1 MGTQDSLY
9 GAIDG
14 HFVVALGNRGN
25 DGTGPQHGMWN
36 GGWSLDMRDPQ
47 ARWRALPTSPSST
60 AEPCG
65 GHLPC
70 QPNGYRR
77 GMSVSSAAHVR
88 LPPALGGGEGPISAG
103 GFSHTQCSNESFLL
117 RRNNGTTGFEYTAL
131 PSLPYD
137 LGTGALTA
145 VGSRARGVGATE
157 AGLLRDGEP
166 SLWDLGLFIFD
177 NASPGAAAAIERLR
191 HQTLERL
198 GQQSQDMAQ
207 EHAAAESA
215 SRPAESS
222 RR

>member
-1 MGTQDSLY
+1 MQAVTAT
-9 GAIDG
+9 GAIILAASEE
-14 HFVVALGNRGN
+14 FVALRTDALRRAGRE
-25 DGTGPQHGMWN
+25 
-36 GGWSLDMRDPQ
+36 GGD
-47 ARWRALPTSPSST
+47 ARLRPSPDLT
-60 AEPCG
+60 ADLAAEAG
-65 GHLPC
+65 G
-70 QPNGYRR
+70 
-77 GMSVSSAAHVR
+77 A
-88 LPPALGGGEGPISAG
+88 GEGQAG
-103 GFSHTQCSNESFLL
+103 
-117 RRNNGTTGFEYTAL
+117 
-131 PSLPYD
+131 
-137 LGTGALTA
+137 

-222 RR
+222 GS

>member
-1 MGTQDSLY
+1 M
-9 GAIDG
+9 
-14 HFVVALGNRGN
+14 
-25 DGTGPQHGMWN
+25 
-36 GGWSLDMRDPQ
+36 
-47 ARWRALPTSPSST
+47 
-60 AEPCG
+60 
-65 GHLPC
+65 
-70 QPNGYRR
+70 
-77 GMSVSSAAHVR
+77 
-88 LPPALGGGEGPISAG
+88 
-103 GFSHTQCSNESFLL
+103 HTH
-117 RRNNGTTGFEYTAL
+117 YAPTAL
-131 PSLPYD
+131 PRVQAVTA
-137 LGTGALTA
+137 TGAIILAASEEFVALRTDALRRAGREGSDARLRPSPHLTA
-145 VGSRARGVGATE
+145 DLAAEAGGAGEWQAGVGSHVRGVGATE

>member
-1 MGTQDSLY
+1 MHTCTRARPLRTHRPPPRVQAVTAT
-9 GAIDG
+9 GAIILAASEE
-14 HFVVALGNRGN
+14 FVALRSDALRRARREG
-25 DGTGPQHGMWN
+25 
-36 GGWSLDMRDPQ
+36 RD
-47 ARWRALPTSPSST
+47 ARLRPSPHLT
-60 AEPCG
+60 AD
-65 GHLPC
+65 L
-70 QPNGYRR
+70 
-77 GMSVSSAAHVR
+77 AA
-88 LPPALGGGEGPISAG
+88 EAG
-103 GFSHTQCSNESFLL
+103 GAGEWQA
-117 RRNNGTTGFEYTAL
+117 G
-131 PSLPYD
+131 
-137 LGTGALTA
+137 
-145 VGSRARGVGATE
+145 VGSHVRGVGATE